1 MALYV
6 INTSEG
12 EKVPFLRGILTRSL
26 VKAGLSF
33 DDAYQVADHTR
44 EKLSNRGEVTTDD
57 LKEIVGAR
65 LEKLGYDDALDRYRL
80 RGRDFALTILG
91 RDEVATPFSRSELEQ
106 SLEICSLS
114 HERVLSIVASIEE
127 KLRDLYRPVIPS
139 SVIAHLVYEHLRKHE
154 DKAAARR
161 YLLWREFSRSGRP
174 LVILIGGT
182 TGSGKS
188 TITADLSHRL
198 NIVRTQSTDM
208 LREVMR
214 IMMPK
219 RLLPTLHES
228 SFSAYK
234 VLPISEQSTEN
245 TPALQI
251 GYLTQASRVGV
262 AISAVLTRAVTEGVS
277 VIIEGIHM
285 HPQLMQELAK
295 ETDAIVIPVLIA
307 VPKRKSLRKQLKGR
321 GQQISSR
328 RSQRYMDNF
337 DAIWELQ
344 EFLIDEADEHD
355 VAIVPNS
362 ELDDTTALV
371 KEYIA
376 EVLAKHFKGSPD
388 LIEEASLEKAP
399 AE

>member
-6 INTSEG
+6 INKSEG

-44 EKLSNRGEVTTDD
+44 EKLSNKGEVTTDD
-57 LKEIVGAR
+57 LKEMVSSR
-65 LEKLGYDDALDRYRL
+65 LEKLGFDDALERYEL
-80 RGRDFALTILG
+80 RGQDFTLTVLG
-91 RDEVATPFSRSELEQ
+91 RDEVATPFSRSEVEQ
-106 SLEICSLS
+106 SLEICSLA
-114 HERVLSIVASIEE
+114 HERVLAIVASIEQQ
-127 KLRDLYRPVIPS
+127 LRDLCRPVIS
-139 SVIAHLVYEHLRKHE
+139 SSSIARLVYEHLKRHE
-154 DKAAARR
+154 DKTAARR

-188 TITADLSHRL
+188 TISADLSHRL

-219 RLLPTLHES
+219 RLLPSLHES

-234 VLPISEQSTEN
+234 VLPISESSTDD

-262 AISAVLTRAVTEGVS
+262 AISAVLNRAITEGVS

-285 HPQLMQELAK
+285 HPQLMKELAE
-295 ETDAIVIPVLIA
+295 ETDAIVVPVIIA
-307 VPKRKSLRKQLKGR
+307 IPKRKSLRKQLKGR

-337 DAIWELQ
+337 DAIWGLQ
-344 EFLIDEADEHD
+344 SFLLESAEEND

-362 ELDDTTALV
+362 ELDDATALV

-376 EVLAKHFKGSPD
+376 EVLATHFKGSPE
-388 LIEEASLEKAP
+388 LIEDDFLQKA
-399 AE
+399 EVD